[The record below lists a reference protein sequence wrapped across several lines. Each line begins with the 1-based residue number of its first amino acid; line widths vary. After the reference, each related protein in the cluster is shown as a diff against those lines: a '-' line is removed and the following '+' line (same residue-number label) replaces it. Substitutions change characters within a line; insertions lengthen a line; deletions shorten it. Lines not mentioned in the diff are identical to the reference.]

1 MRSMRVVKRTRKKER
16 ETERKNAASRARA
29 REREREQKK
38 MREQREN
45 CGRARERVEEEERR
59 EIDLFPSRFSRPF
72 FSFFFSSLFASFFLL
87 TKTQKQLFYPATTQE
102 REAQHASRHGRIL
115 GRVETQR
122 HLARLV
128 DRAHSRVDVY
138 FRCVSKGG
146 LREK

>member
-16 ETERKNAASRARA
+16 ERERKRERERENAASRA
-29 REREREQKK
+29 RERERERTKK
-38 MREQREN
+38 DARAARELRTSE
-45 CGRARERVEEEERR
+45 RARGGGGEKRNRLVS
-59 EIDLFPSRFSRPF
+59 L
-72 FSFFFSSLFASFFLL
+72 SLFASFFLL